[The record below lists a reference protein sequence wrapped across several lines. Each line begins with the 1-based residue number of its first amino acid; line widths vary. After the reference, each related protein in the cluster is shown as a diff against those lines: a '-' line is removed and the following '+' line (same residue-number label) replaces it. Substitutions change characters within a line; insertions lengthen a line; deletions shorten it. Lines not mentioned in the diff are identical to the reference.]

1 LNKSPAYI
9 RVAEQIKTRW
19 LSNNEAQS
27 ASKLPTQE
35 ELAEHLGVSRSTIVR
50 ALSRLVAEG
59 CIRSQQGSGAYAAAA
74 PSARTVPCLSLI
86 VPNLTAEVI
95 VSACR
100 GVERRA
106 RQLGYQVMLASSEFG
121 LAHEQELV
129 EQHLSAGAQGVV
141 LYPVTRNRQDV
152 KDDYLTH
159 WSHSAPVVTL
169 DIACDEWPCSRVQL
183 DNFRL
188 GYDMTQQL
196 LKHGKRRIAFMHT
209 AENYLHTS
217 IHDRQKGWTAAME
230 DSGRQI
236 PQDYK
241 GWPISLRDF
250 SPPPPSDAEYEAF
263 AQSLIKLEPRP
274 DAVIAW
280 NDVSAAHL
288 IQALMNLGVRVPED
302 MLVTGFDGETLITR
316 LFRPLFPTSR
326 PDFMRLGELAVD
338 ALVRMLNNEKA
349 KPVVYYYPVPVLWRE
364 ARTNQTRTHLEI
376 HNKDEAG
383 REVEKI

>member
-1 LNKSPAYI
+1 LHKSPAYI

-19 LSNNEAQS
+19 LSNNEAQN

-74 PSARTVPCLSLI
+74 PSPRTVPCLSLI
-86 VPNLTAEVI
+86 VPNLTAEVV

-141 LYPVTRNRQDV
+141 LYPVTRNQQDV

-169 DIACDEWPCSRVQL
+169 DIACEEWPCSRVQL

-188 GYDMTQQL
+188 GFDMTQQL
-196 LKHGKRRIAFMHT
+196 FKHGRRRIAFMHT
-209 AENYLHTS
+209 AQDYLHTS
-217 IHDRQKGWTAAME
+217 IHERQKGWVAAME
-230 DSGRQI
+230 DAGRQI
-236 PQDYK
+236 PASYE

-263 AQSLIKLEPRP
+263 ARSLLTLQPRP

-302 MLVTGFDGETLITR
+302 ILVTGFDGETLITR

-338 ALVRMLNNEKA
+338 ALMRMLTNEQT
-349 KPVVYYYPVPVLWRE
+349 KPIVYYYPVPVLWRE
-364 ARTNQTRTHLEI
+364 ARANSVRGLLETE
-376 HNKDEAG
+376 NKEAG
-383 REVEKI
+383 KEVEKI